1 MLVPRHQRVRQSL
14 VHQLPCMVQFR
25 AREIR
30 PILEEIP
37 NPFLV
42 NIGRPMGTEDAR
54 QCEVHEEV
62 AQPGRVEHICV
73 EEGPECRHESDPN
86 LLVIRCQFVEDCD
99 ALRVDTALMGDQGLK
114 ANAAM
119 RSDLPVLDLAFIE
132 QLDERRPRDV

>member
-14 VHQLPCMVQFR
+14 VHQLPYTVQFR
-25 AREIR
+25 ACEIR

-73 EEGPECRHESDPN
+73 EEGPKCRHESDPN
-86 LLVIRCQFVEDCD
+86 LLVIGCQFVEDRE
-99 ALRVDTALMGDQGLK
+99 AFRVDSPFMGHQGLE

-119 RSDLPVLDLAFIE
+119 RSDLPVLDLAF
-132 QLDERRPRDV
+132 VK